1 MKKNMSE
8 LDKILRVL
16 GAAVVVVLNFMGLIG
31 GTLAMVLMSLAA
43 ILLLTTLVNFCP
55 LYALFKISTRK
66 KEE

>member
-31 GTLAMVLMSLAA
+31 GTLATVLMSLAA
-43 ILLLTTLVNFCP
+43 ILLLTTLINFCP

-66 KEE
+66 KQE

>member
-16 GAAVVVVLNFMGLIG
+16 AAAVVVVLNFMGTIG
-31 GTLAMVLMSLAA
+31 GTVATVLMSLAA
-43 ILLLTTLVNFCP
+43 VLLLTTLINFCP

-66 KEE
+66 KE

>member
-16 GAAVVVVLNFMGLIG
+16 AAAVVVVLNFMGTIG
-31 GTLAMVLMSLAA
+31 GTVATVLMSIAA
-43 ILLLTTLVNFCP
+43 VLLLTTLINFCP

-66 KEE
+66 KE